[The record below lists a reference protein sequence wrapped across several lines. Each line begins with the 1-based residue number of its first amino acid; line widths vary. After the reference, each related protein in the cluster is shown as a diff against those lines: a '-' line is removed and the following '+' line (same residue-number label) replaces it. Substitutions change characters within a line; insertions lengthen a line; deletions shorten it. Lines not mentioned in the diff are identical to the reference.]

1 METILNQ
8 AFHEILVSVI
18 VAISAL
24 IVYGLKLL
32 REWVKAKTASINDK
46 QLRESL
52 EWAFDRLDKTASTVV
67 VEIEQALKK
76 TEKKID
82 SAQKLAA
89 AVRRVNLRLPAEA
102 MQRLQQS
109 YTSHDIEK
117 IVKGKIES
125 KVFDIT
131 GAK

>member
-18 VAISAL
+18 IAVAAL
-24 IVYGLKLL
+24 ITYGLKLL

-52 EWAFDRLDKTASTVV
+52 EWAFDRLDKTAATVV
-67 VEIEQALKK
+67 DEIEQALKK
-76 TEKKID
+76 SEKKID

-102 MQRLQQS
+102 MQRFQQS
-109 YTSHDIEK
+109 YTPHDVERI
-117 IVKGKIES
+117 IKGKIES
-125 KVFDIT
+125 KVFSLVN
-131 GAK
+131 

>member
-1 METILNQ
+1 MEAILNQ
-8 AFHEILVSVI
+8 AFHEILVSAI
-18 VAISAL
+18 VAIAAL
-24 IVYGLKLL
+24 IVYGFKLL

-67 VEIEQALKK
+67 AEIEQTLRKS
-76 TEKKID
+76 EKKIT

-102 MQRLQQS
+102 RQRLDQS
-109 YTSHDIEK
+109 FTPHDIEK
-117 IVKGKIES
+117 IIVGKIES
-125 KVFDIT
+125 KVAEIIP
-131 GAK
+131 